1 MNDVYRQVIYLK
13 SEDYETLVCAKDGV
27 EAGTER
33 AWKKASHAGIPSI
46 FFVNK
51 LDDENADFSKVI
63 EDLREKFKEETVSR
77 MQMIHKQ
84 FTYLT
89 KIASKRSVDYT
100 QEDVE
105 KMFAFLENE
114 VASSKKEFLRK
125 FNDDQNHFNFT
136 W

>member
-1 MNDVYRQVIYLK
+1 MDKELEEMNLTDEESTTNIDEVEEV
-13 SEDYETLVCAKDGV
+13 SEREID
-27 EAGTER
+27 
-33 AWKKASHAGIPSI
+33 
-46 FFVNK
+46 
-51 LDDENADFSKVI
+51 